1 MHPFGSTHLVT
12 LAVVRLGLADP
23 IFLLK
28 LLRTNGKCKAAV
40 CTVLLFVECW
50 NCFKIKLLP
59 DFSEEVASSEKVAIG
74 IWESRVASDPEYRA
88 VAIEKKSSGY
98 FSLSL
103 SERVLSRIKQQEIL
117 SLKAGQRTKVSPF
130 VMRMKKSILSFSFSK
145 QQMSL

>member
-1 MHPFGSTHLVT
+1 MENVKQF
-12 LAVVRLGLADP
+12 
-23 IFLLK
+23 
-28 LLRTNGKCKAAV
+28 
-40 CTVLLFVECW
+40 VLLFVECW

-145 QQMSL
+145 QQMNLLLNILHSNRQQ